1 MDRERRLVTVMKI
14 GFIGGGAMGEAI
26 LSGILSNSLAAP
38 GDVFVSEIREERCQI
53 LRDEHG
59 INAVTDSGFVE
70 TAGLDILLLA
80 VKPQVVEGVMSSLKG
95 RVKEDILVASIVA
108 GLPIK
113 TIEKY
118 FPANPIIRIMPN
130 TPLAVGEGM
139 SAYARNDKA
148 TAKAAK
154 GIRDILYAC
163 GQAVEVKEGMLD
175 AVTGLSGSGPAYGFL
190 MIDALADGGVAAG
203 LPRET
208 AILLAAQT
216 LLGAAKMVVE
226 TGKHPDVLR
235 DQVTSPAG
243 TTIAGVRVMEQQG
256 VRGALIDAVIA
267 ATERS
272 KELGK

>member
-1 MDRERRLVTVMKI
+1 MKI
-14 GFIGGGAMGEAI
+14 GFIGGGSMGEAI
-26 LSGILSNSLAAP
+26 LSGALAKDLVSP
-38 GDVFVSEIREERCQI
+38 KDVFVSEIREDRCKA
-53 LRDEHG
+53 LKAEHG
-59 INAVTDSGFVE
+59 VNAVTDSDFVK
-70 TAGLDILLLA
+70 TAGLDLLILA
-80 VKPQVVEGVMSSLKG
+80 VKPQVVTEVMESLKDK
-95 RVKEDILVASIVA
+95 VPAKMLIASIVA

-118 FPANPIIRIMPN
+118 FPENPIIRIMPN

-139 SAYARNDKA
+139 SAYARNEKA
-148 TAKAAK
+148 SSQAAK

-163 GQAVEVKEGMLD
+163 GQAVEVKETLLD

-203 LPRET
+203 LPRQT

-235 DQVTSPAG
+235 DLVTSPAG

-256 VRGALIDAVIA
+256 VRGALIDAVLA